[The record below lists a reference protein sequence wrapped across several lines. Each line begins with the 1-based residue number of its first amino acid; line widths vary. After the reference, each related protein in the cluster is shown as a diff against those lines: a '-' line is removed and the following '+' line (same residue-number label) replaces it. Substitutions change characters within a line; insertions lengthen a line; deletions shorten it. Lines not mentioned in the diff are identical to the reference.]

1 MKIGDVVC
9 WKWRGFERCGVV
21 YNLFN
26 ERAVDVLWY
35 NKLGQVESG
44 LIYARSLLKIGHID
58 DEIPNKF
65 PPLPNNENTP

>member
-26 ERAVDVLWY
+26 ERTVDVLWY

-44 LIYARSLLKIGHID
+44 LVYTRSLLKIGHVD